1 VNIQAPGKPAVG
13 IGQLLKKSKPVFLIM
28 LAVYV
33 LGFGAG
39 FAAGRLKLA
48 DLNKIRASKL
58 SELNRNLE
66 FKVPGYGA
74 LLQKYKNWERQKL
87 FGHLFKSRVVK
98 AMFTIFFNNW
108 IVGNLTMAVRALFLA
123 PMILY
128 PFGRFMQGLTV
139 AQYSV
144 SYQMWGTLICE
155 FGGYFLTICGTLTAL
170 FWTLLYKKFGF
181 DTRKQAFRN
190 GLKFLGIMYIVS
202 GFFILFGSY
211 IETMFI
217 LGMSLR

>member
-1 VNIQAPGKPAVG
+1 MS
-13 IGQLLKKSKPVFLIM
+13 IGQLFKKSKPVFLIM

-39 FAAGRLKLA
+39 FAAGRFKLA
-48 DLNKIRASKL
+48 DLNKIRASKF

-66 FKVPGYGA
+66 YKVPGYGA

-98 AMFTIFFNNW
+98 SMFTIFFNNW
-108 IVGNLTMAVRALFLA
+108 IVGSLTMMVRAVFLA

-170 FWTLLYKKFGF
+170 FWTVLYKKFGF
-181 DTRKQAFRN
+181 EARKQAFRN
-190 GLKFLGIMYIVS
+190 GLKFLGFMYLAS

>member
-1 VNIQAPGKPAVG
+1 MS
-13 IGQLLKKSKPVFLIM
+13 IGQLFKKSKPVFMIM
-28 LAVYV
+28 LVVYV

-39 FAAGRLKLA
+39 FAAGRFKLA

-98 AMFTIFFNNW
+98 SMFTIFFNNW
-108 IVGNLTMAVRALFLA
+108 IVGNLTMMVRAVFLA

-128 PFGRFMQGLTV
+128 PFGRFMQGLMV

-144 SYQMWGTLICE
+144 TYQTWGTLICE
-155 FGGYFLTICGTLTAL
+155 FGGYFLTICGMLTAL
-170 FWTLLYKKFGF
+170 FWTVLYKKFGF
-181 DTRKQAFRN
+181 EARKQAFRN
-190 GLKFLGIMYIVS
+190 GLKFLGLMYLAS

>member
-1 VNIQAPGKPAVG
+1 
-13 IGQLLKKSKPVFLIM
+13 M
-28 LAVYV
+28 LAVYIF
-33 LGFGAG
+33 GFGAG
-39 FAAGRLKLA
+39 FAAGKLKLA
-48 DLNKIRASKL
+48 DLNKVRASKL
-58 SELNRNLE
+58 SEFNRNLE

-108 IVGNLTMAVRALFLA
+108 IVGNLTMAVRAAFLA
-123 PMILY
+123 PMIFY

-139 AQYSV
+139 AQYSL

-170 FWTLLYKKFGF
+170 FWTLFFKKFGF
-181 DTRKQAFRN
+181 EARSQAFRS
-190 GLKFLGIMYIVS
+190 GLKFLGLMYLVS